1 MTKIWQK
8 NSSSSINQM
17 IESYTV
23 WNDYI
28 LDIELIPYDVQWS
41 KAHVKMLQEIWI
53 LTLVEKDTL
62 LTWLEDIL
70 NLHNEWKFKIN
81 KSQEDWHT
89 AIESYLI
96 QHYWDIWKKIHTGRS
111 RNDQI
116 LVTIRLFTL
125 DKIEAIEKQAQSL
138 ISSLESKIN
147 KIWNTLMPGYT
158 HTQRAMPSS
167 IWQWLWSFQSAL
179 NDDLILLEAAKKVN
193 NQNPLWSIA
202 GFWDDVL
209 GLNRKSTTKELW
221 FEKVQE
227 NSMYCAY
234 SRWKFENIVLQAL
247 SQIMLDLWKM
257 ASDLVLFSSREFDFF
272 TLPDDF
278 KTWSSVMPQKKN
290 WDVMELVRWNA
301 NLFLWYEYQV
311 KEVFKNLLSWY
322 NRDFQLT
329 KEPYL
334 KWVQLTSNT
343 LEICNL
349 VINSLWINKESLE
362 SACSEELYA
371 TAEAYRLVKS
381 GMSFRDAYRTIWKKY
396 A

>member
-116 LVTIRLFTL
+116 LVTMRLFTL

-179 NDDLILLEAAKKVN
+179 NDDLILLEAAKK
-193 NQNPLWSIA
+193 LKT
-202 GFWDDVL
+202 D
-209 GLNRKSTTKELW
+209 
-221 FEKVQE
+221 
-227 NSMYCAY
+227 
-234 SRWKFENIVLQAL
+234 
-247 SQIMLDLWKM
+247 LDLK
-257 ASDLVLFSSREFDFF
+257 
-272 TLPDDF
+272 
-278 KTWSSVMPQKKN
+278 
-290 WDVMELVRWNA
+290 
-301 NLFLWYEYQV
+301 
-311 KEVFKNLLSWY
+311 
-322 NRDFQLT
+322 
-329 KEPYL
+329 
-334 KWVQLTSNT
+334 
-343 LEICNL
+343 I
-349 VINSLWINKESLE
+349 SLITM
-362 SACSEELYA
+362 SE
-371 TAEAYRLVKS
+371 
-381 GMSFRDAYRTIWKKY
+381 
-396 A
+396 